1 MKMRSRVY
9 GVIGISSVMANW
21 NADFTG
27 RPKSTSDGDIFGSDK
42 AVKYSIRRYMN
53 NIGKKVLFFKSYKI
67 DEKAKDEKKGKM
79 QPKDLNERYAE
90 LFGSVVGKKT
100 SSKEVLKNL
109 FSAEDVMNFGAT
121 FAVADQNV
129 SLMGVV
135 QIAQGFN
142 KYEGTNTEVQDILSP
157 FRNSKKDNA
166 GASSL
171 GKQILS
177 NEAHY
182 YYSFS
187 VNPKNYDDYIGM
199 VDGFEGYTKEAY
211 DIFKEG
217 ALVGATALNTCSKA
231 GCENEFALFIE
242 LNEESN
248 AYLPNLD
255 RYIDFYNGDKNVID
269 LSRLELLKDEAI
281 LKEIKNVEIY
291 YNPYTSEVKPDI
303 KIAKKFNIFSKNE
316 IK

>member
-9 GVIGISSVMANW
+9 GVLGISSVMANW

-27 RPKSTSDGDIFGSDK
+27 RPKSTSDGDFFGSDK

-53 NIGKKVLFFKSYKI
+53 NSGKKVLFFKSYKI
-67 DEKAKDEKKGKM
+67 DEKDKEKI

-129 SLMGVV
+129 SLTGVV

-157 FRNSKKDNA
+157 FRNSKKADA
-166 GASSL
+166 DASSL

-199 VDGFEGYTKEAY
+199 IDGFEGYTKEAY

-248 AYLPNLD
+248 VYLPNLD
-255 RYIDFYNGDKNVID
+255 RYIDFYKEDKNVID
-269 LSRLELLKDEAI
+269 LTRLELLKDENI
-281 LKEIKNVEIY
+281 LKEIKGVEIY
-291 YNPYTSEVKPDI
+291 YNQYTTEVKSNI
-303 KIAKKFNIFSKNE
+303 ENAKKFNIFSKTE